1 MKHLFSLL
9 FVLCPLLTFAQH
21 SRIDTLRSII
31 LDGGKRDYVMLFAHR
46 GDWRNAPAENSPLA
60 FQRCIDNGIDG
71 IEVDIQLTKDNDLV
85 VMHDPTIDRT
95 TTGKGRVIDYT
106 VAELKQFN
114 LLSPIGVITR
124 EKVMTFD
131 EVLEL
136 AKGKA
141 LIQVD
146 KWTSVLPLVLEKA
159 RKHGC
164 LDHIVL
170 RSSHSSDKIK
180 ERFGKLPDEVIYI
193 PVVVCKGKNDQAK
206 LDDFVKNI
214 PTPVASFSFKHEN
227 FDILKTIP
235 ALKKKGYRI
244 WLNSMWDTF
253 NGGHDDEL
261 AFTDTEA
268 SYGWLLD
275 MGADIIFT
283 DNPTALDIYLSKK
296 GFRNKDTKKKRR
308 K

>member
-1 MKHLFSLL
+1 M
-9 FVLCPLLTFAQH
+9 CPFWAFAQH
-21 SRIDTLRSII
+21 SRVDTLRSII
-31 LDGGKRDYVMLFAHR
+31 LDGGKSDYVMVFAHR

-71 IEVDIQLTKDNDLV
+71 IEVDIQLTKDSDLV
-85 VMHDPTIDRT
+85 VMHDSTIDRT
-95 TTGKGRVIDYT
+95 TTGKGKVSDYT

-131 EVLEL
+131 EVLDM
-136 AKGKA
+136 AKGNV

-146 KWTSVLPLVLEKA
+146 KWTGVLPIVLDKA
-159 RKHGC
+159 RNHGC

-170 RSSHSSDKIK
+170 RSSHSSTKLK
-180 ERFGKLPDEVIYI
+180 ERFGELPEEVLYI
-193 PVVVCKGKNDQAK
+193 PVVVCKGKNDEKK
-206 LDDFVKNI
+206 LDDFVENI
-214 PTPVASFSFKHEN
+214 STPVASFSFKHEN
-227 FDILKTIP
+227 FDVLSRIP
-235 ALKKKGYRI
+235 ELKKKGYRI

-261 AFTDTEA
+261 AFTDMEE
-268 SYGWLLD
+268 SYGWLLE

-283 DNPTALDIYLSKK
+283 DNPTALDKYLRDKGLRNLIVKNSK
-296 GFRNKDTKKKRR
+296 R
-308 K
+308 